1 MSDEETPPSTKRS
14 GPPVAAPTLG
24 QMIDMA
30 VRAEVERVV
39 AEQKRMPAPLQVPRP
54 RILEAAPQHP
64 HRDFGIEA
72 MRKQSESQSEMR
84 ATHESIM
91 AHIDRSDDRTRDMGM
106 AVAMIGREL
115 GILNKFPSSLQHS
128 LAPPPMPL
136 AVKKSLRVRLR
147 DAVRSLKRRD
157 RPLPELA
164 RKQNIVA
171 AILVIAE
178 FVDKFGPL
186 ILRAF
191 SAH

>member
-1 MSDEETPPSTKRS
+1 MSDDEKPPSTKRS
-14 GPPVAAPTLG
+14 GPPAATLG

-39 AEQKRMPAPLQVPRP
+39 AEQKRASAPRLEVPRP
-54 RILEAAPQHP
+54 RIIEAAPQHP
-64 HRDFGIEA
+64 HRDFGVEA

-91 AHIDRSDDRTRDMGM
+91 AHIDRSDDRSRDMGI

-115 GILNKFPSSLQHS
+115 GILNKLPSSLQHS
-128 LAPPPMPL
+128 IAPPPMPL
-136 AVKKSLRVRLR
+136 EVKKPLRVRLR

-164 RKQNIVA
+164 RKQNIVTA
-171 AILVIAE
+171 VLVIAE